1 MEQDSGPNVDPESML
16 PERVDPDNQD
26 KETRTWAM
34 ILHLSLLSGLV
45 LPIAGLIAPVVI
57 YVIKKDDLPGLVP
70 HGYVVFNWMISA
82 VVYAVLSLVLM
93 IVLVGFV
100 TMFAVVILSIAFPII
115 GGIKASE
122 GQVWPYPLSIPI
134 FK

>member
-1 MEQDSGPNVDPESML
+1 MEQESGETVGPTGAPEA
-16 PERVDPDNQD
+16 PDDLEKQ
-26 KETRTWAM
+26 TRTWAM

-45 LPIAGLIAPVVI
+45 LPVAGLIAPIVI
-57 YVIKKDDLPGLVP
+57 YVIKKDSLPGIVP

-82 VVYAVLSLVLM
+82 VIYAVLSLILM
-93 IVLVGFV
+93 IVVIGFF

>member
-1 MEQDSGPNVDPESML
+1 MEQESGETVDPTL
-16 PERVDPDNQD
+16 TPGPGDNQE

-45 LPIAGLIAPVVI
+45 LPVAGLIAPIII
-57 YVIKKDDLPGLVP
+57 YVVKKDTLPGIVP

-82 VVYAVLSLVLM
+82 VIYAVLSLILM
-93 IVLVGFV
+93 IVVLGFF

>member
-1 MEQDSGPNVDPESML
+1 MEQEAGKSVDPTGA
-16 PERVDPDNQD
+16 PDDQE

-45 LPIAGLIAPVVI
+45 LPVAGLLAPIII
-57 YVIKKDDLPGLVP
+57 YVIKKDSLPGIVP
-70 HGYVVFNWMISA
+70 HGYAVFNWMISA
-82 VVYAVLSLVLM
+82 IIYSVLSLILM
-93 IVLVGFV
+93 IVVIGFF

-115 GGIKASE
+115 AGIKASE